1 MYFPL
6 IHVATSMLSTITDG
20 FCGIVV
26 IPSCSCVTVCIC
38 VTANTTLRTPHIPL
52 SVTSPSAVFGHH
64 QADFTTHNTET
75 CSRPQDNVQCSK
87 SCVRSDI
94 STDGLFASPQYF
106 RKLKF
111 ASSDGP
117 DYSQTSV
124 GGANRRTSNQVSPP
138 NSALSIGGGN

>member
-1 MYFPL
+1 
-6 IHVATSMLSTITDG
+6 
-20 FCGIVV
+20 
-26 IPSCSCVTVCIC
+26 
-38 VTANTTLRTPHIPL
+38 LRTPLIPL
-52 SVTSPSAVFGHH
+52 SATSSSAVFGHH
-64 QADFTTHNTET
+64 QADFTTYNTET

-94 STDGLFASPQYF
+94 STDTDTDGLFASPQYF
-106 RKLKF
+106 GKLKF